1 MTLRRVA
8 LLAVSA
14 NLLAACG
21 GGGKDDLQVAVD
33 RLNGGDASIR
43 LRASLATGGGVSLCR
58 ITPQPNR
65 PERLQLTVVMKDGSW
80 YQATLDPEQD
90 EQLQTENVTTGKNY
104 AQRFGREHQAE
115 LRMTGR
121 ACTVSPDD
129 GAVALN

>member
-33 RLNGGDASIR
+33 RLNGGDASVR
-43 LRASLATGGGVSLCR
+43 LRASLAEGGGVSLCR
-58 ITPQPNR
+58 ITPQPDR

-80 YQATLDPEQD
+80 YQATLDPEMD
-90 EQLQTENVTTGKNY
+90 EKLRSENVATGK
-104 AQRFGREHQAE
+104 E
-115 LRMTGR
+115 LRAALR
-121 ACTVSPDD
+121 ARAPG
-129 GAVALN
+129 GAPHDRSGVHRLSRRRRGDV